1 MLAGIATVVLLYAPT
16 VPLALRAMGINPYLA
31 IVNIMA
37 CRVFTRT
44 RAGLIRESQ
53 ISTSAVAEGK
63 ASAHHRLVITVGRD
77 TQTSQ
82 HTDPGVSRIRPADS
96 INESKA
102 EIC

>member
-44 RAGLIRESQ
+44 RAGLI
-53 ISTSAVAEGK
+53 
-63 ASAHHRLVITVGRD
+63 
-77 TQTSQ
+77 
-82 HTDPGVSRIRPADS
+82 
-96 INESKA
+96 
-102 EIC
+102 

>member
-1 MLAGIATVVLLYAPT
+1 MTVVLLYAPT

-53 ISTSAVAEGK
+53 ISTSAVQGEGK
-63 ASAHHRLVITVGRD
+63 AIMSTQHRLFISVGRD
-77 TQTSQ
+77 TTQTS
-82 HTDPGVSRIRPADS
+82 HDTNPGGVSHIRPAGS
-96 INESKA
+96 ISEAKA
-102 EIC
+102 AVC